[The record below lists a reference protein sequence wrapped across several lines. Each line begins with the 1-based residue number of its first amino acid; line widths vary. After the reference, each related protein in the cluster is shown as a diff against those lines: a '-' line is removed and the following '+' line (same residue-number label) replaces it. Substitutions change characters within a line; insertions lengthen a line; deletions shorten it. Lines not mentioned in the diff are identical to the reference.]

1 MREPRLVQ
9 DYLQDILDAMDKAED
24 FAFGMDLNAFRIDDK
39 TAFAVIRSLEI
50 IGEAAKKIPP
60 NLRRRFTNIPWKSL
74 TGMRDKL
81 IHDYVGVSLEVVWR
95 TVKEDIPAL
104 RPKLADMLEKVQAE
118 EA

>member
-9 DYLQDILDAMDKAED
+9 DYLRDILDAMDKAED
-24 FAFGMDLNAFRIDDK
+24 FVFDLDLRAFSIDDK

-60 NLRRRFTNIPWKSL
+60 DQRRRFPNIPWKSL

-95 TVKEDIPAL
+95 TVKEDIPSL
-104 RPKLADMLEKVQAE
+104 RPKLVDMLLKVKTE